1 MEYSTKLVSNP
12 IDYICVYSRVSTRK
26 QSTDKK
32 HGLSY
37 QKDLCKSYIDKF
49 YSSVI
54 NESYWEDVG
63 SSYKSK
69 LILKEM
75 GEMIRK
81 LKPNTLILVSEV
93 SRFGRNYK
101 MVENVLRTIEKKKS
115 YVVSISE
122 NLVYGISKIKNK
134 EFIHKVIDSEKES
147 DVLSMRVKNTHSY
160 IKRNGGYVGKAPF
173 GYKIAKNARNI
184 PILKENPE
192 DFQIIDSIVNLSND
206 CYSYD
211 EIANIMNT
219 KNLFYKNKLWNSAKI
234 KNILKKFYP
243 EHMLLNISQN
253 IESKINVIDDIEYM
267 MNDDTGC
274 IIDDDV
280 SMNDIDFTTE
290 NNNKQQI
297 VNAQFEKIIV
307 TIGNGKNKKRTV
319 SFETNNPKKIK
330 TSTNSDVMSSD
341 TNNNDY
347 IKLRSGRI
355 VAKF

>member
-12 IDYICVYSRVSTRK
+12 VDYICVYTRVSTRK

-37 QKDLCKSYIDKF
+37 QKDLCKNYIEKF

-81 LKPNTLILVSEV
+81 LKPNTIIIVSEV

-101 MVENVLRTIEKKKS
+101 MVEKVLKTIENKKS

-147 DVLSMRVKNTHSY
+147 DALSIRVKNANSY
-160 IKRNGGYVGKAPF
+160 IKKNGGYLGKAPF

-192 DFQIIDSIVNLSND
+192 DFHIIDSIVNLSND

-219 KNLFYKNKLWNSAKI
+219 KNLFLKNKLWNSTKI
-234 KNILKKFYP
+234 KDILKKFYP
-243 EHMLLNISQN
+243 EHMLVNVSQS
-253 IESKINVIDDIEYM
+253 IESKINVIEDIEYM
-267 MNDDTGC
+267 MDDNIVYMT
-274 IIDDDV
+274 DDV
-280 SMNDIDFTTE
+280 VSLEDKELTKGNDI
-290 NNNKQQI
+290 KRQI
-297 VNAQFEKIIV
+297 INTPFEKLIV
-307 TIGNGKNKKRTV
+307 TIKNGENKKRTI
-319 SFETNNPKKIK
+319 SYETNNPKKNK
-330 TSTNSDVMSSD
+330 TSINSDIITSD
-341 TNNNDY
+341 STKKDY
-347 IKLRSGRI
+347 IKLRSGKI